1 MKKPY
6 HDLQCETG
14 FLSNLLVHF
23 LDIKDLGMN
32 HIIIMIIKETFK
44 SIFNKALSHILTS
57 WVTSLSYILES
68 HHFFYP
74 WNELLEFPSKVYKR
88 KTRALLSRVSP
99 FFHKSS
105 SSNEKTASY
114 QPALKVLCSLEGSA
128 AFLDM
133 QKSLTITRG
142 IEKPLHVSPPSGL
155 LQNFFKSF
163 QTVLLTGNIIQRY
176 FWFTSSVL

>member
-1 MKKPY
+1 M
-6 HDLQCETG
+6 T
-14 FLSNLLVHF
+14 
-23 LDIKDLGMN
+23 IKG
-32 HIIIMIIKETFK
+32 TFK
-44 SIFNKALSHILTS
+44 NIFSIALSHIFELHP
-57 WVTSLSYILES
+57 WVTSFFLSLKRTTI
-68 HHFFYP
+68 
-74 WNELLEFPSKVYKR
+74 LEFPSKVYKR

-99 FFHKSS
+99 FFHKSSS

-163 QTVLLTGNIIQRY
+163 QIVLLTGNIIQRY

>member
-23 LDIKDLGMN
+23 QDIKDVGMN
-32 HIIIMIIKETFK
+32 YIIIMIIKGTFK
-44 SIFNKALSHILTS
+44 SIFSNALSHILTP
-57 WVTSLSYILES
+57 WVTSLSHII
-68 HHFFYP
+68 FYP

-99 FFHKSS
+99 FFHKSSS

-163 QTVLLTGNIIQRY
+163 QIVLLTGNIIQRY

>member
-23 LDIKDLGMN
+23 LDIKDVGMN
-32 HIIIMIIKETFK
+32 QIIIMIIEDTFK
-44 SIFNKALSHILTS
+44 SILTS

>member
-6 HDLQCETG
+6 HDLQCKTG

-23 LDIKDLGMN
+23 LDIKDVGKN
-32 HIIIMIIKETFK
+32 HIIIMIIKGTFK
-44 SIFNKALSHILTS
+44 TSLVKPWDTSWLLESHL
-57 WVTSLSYILES
+57 WVTSLSHII
-68 HHFFYP
+68 FYP

-99 FFHKSS
+99 FFLKS